1 MLAGCDTGT
10 QDNAP
15 TGGVGVHIVGANI
28 GPTQSVVSG
37 APIEIAFDRLL
48 NPLAVSRQTFVLQDL
63 FGNFLVPTP
72 SYDPVSRVVRLCL
85 QSSPALLADQSYQIT
100 ILPPSGPTDTAG
112 FRAIDGAGLDPSVNP
127 VIEFPVVNGATYAG
141 SDACTGATPVDFCSQ
156 VLPLFAGVDT
166 QGVSRCAGSGGCHG
180 GDLPAAGLLLTTAQ
194 GIQTTAIGRVAQGS
208 NTGNASQAE
217 PPGIV
222 FGVDMPI
229 ITPGA
234 PGASWLMYKL
244 LLAEPPACS
253 STLTADGGEP
263 ACDAGAPGVE
273 DNRYP
278 LVTPA
283 WTLLSDTERA
293 TLSNYVQGREM
304 PYPTDPSAPL
314 DSATAPLTG
323 DELDTVSLWILL
335 GAAIPGAGCN

>member
-1 MLAGCDTGT
+1 
-10 QDNAP
+10 
-15 TGGVGVHIVGANI
+15 VHIVGANV

-48 NPLAVSRQTFVLQDL
+48 NPLAVTRQTFVLQDL

-72 SYDPVSRVVRLCL
+72 SYDPVSRVARLCL

-127 VIEFPVVNGATYAG
+127 VIEFPVVNGPAYVG

-156 VLPLFAGVDT
+156 VLPMFASKCG
-166 QGVSRCAGSGGCHG
+166 GSSCHG
-180 GDLPAAGLLLTTAQ
+180 GDLPAAGLLMTTAQ
-194 GIQTTAIGRVAQGS
+194 GIQATAIGRVAQGS

-253 STLTADGGEP
+253 STPGTP
-263 ACDAGAPGVE
+263 CDAGAPGVQ

-283 WTLLSDTERA
+283 WSLLSDSERA

-304 PYPTDPSAPL
+304 PYPVDPSAPL
-314 DSATAPLTG
+314 DAATSPLTG
-323 DELDTVSLWILL
+323 DELDTVSLWIMQ
-335 GAAIPGAGCN
+335 GAGIPAAGCD